1 MAKAPTKSPDAG
13 GGSFGQ
19 VPQLNSGML
28 FSEVGSSGLRAFAG
42 WVREEFLPELI
53 GRQGARVY
61 REMGDNSPIVGAVL
75 FAVQGVLRKAEWRV
89 EAANDTPEAQQ
100 MADFVEGLKDDM
112 SAPWEDFVTEALSML
127 QYGYAPHEIV
137 YKRRNGRKGFNSPT
151 PSSRFDDGLIGW
163 HKLPLRGQDTVLK
176 WFFDPNGKVLGLTQQ
191 PWIGPLLDVPME
203 KMLLFRPT
211 SHKGNPEGRPCTLD
225 TKVPT
230 PDGWTTMGAIQPGD
244 RVYDEMGAIRRVV
257 GKSEIFRDRPVY
269 EIEFATGA
277 TVRADACHL
286 WRVSDT
292 NDRTHGKTRDV
303 TTEQIAAWFD
313 ADGNACHR
321 PGTSVERWLSRKAK
335 NVSCGVAP
343 ILEGEDRALPLDP
356 YVLGYWL
363 GNGNAKSAQVTCH
376 AEDADEIASL
386 IAAAGF
392 STEVKNDWQNSGDVR
407 HVGFYGSQKW
417 APDNAVTAL
426 RFLGVFNNKH
436 VPSIYMTA
444 SPAQRL
450 ALLQGLMDS
459 DGWSPTPSAK
469 DRASTFA
476 NTNEAIISAVV
487 ELVRSLGGQPRVR
500 TIDRIGEAGGVVNG
514 RSIVSRSECYEV
526 RFILDVP
533 VHRLSRKSARQE
545 RKRTHRTAAHF
556 IKSIRRVEN
565 ADTVCIEVDS
575 PSHLFLVG
583 EAMVPTHN
591 SILRN
596 SYRPYFFIKRLEEQE
611 AILFE
616 RMSGLPVMRVPNALL
631 EAAASGDGTALT
643 ALTAY
648 KKLVANVRIDEQM
661 GLLIPSDTYAG
672 ANGPSNVP
680 MYEFKLETPQS
691 GKSALDANTPIE
703 RHKKDI
709 LTSILCDFIEMGHT
723 SRGAQNLAETKV
735 DLFMQASE
743 GWLNS
748 IAAVLNRH
756 ALPRL
761 FALNGFD
768 EDLMP
773 EFVPDMAQR
782 TDLDALSNFIL
793 RMSQAGMP
801 LFPDAD
807 LESYVRDAAGL
818 PDAAD
823 ADSFGDEM
831 REDAGPGDTQEDP
844 QRAKLRRV
852 VGNSVLRAIAARKR
866 GR

>member
-1 MAKAPTKSPDAG
+1 MAKAPQKSPDAG
-13 GGSFGQ
+13 GGSFGA

-28 FSEVGSSGLRAFAG
+28 FNEVGSSGLRAFSG
-42 WVREEFLPELI
+42 YVREEFLPELI

-61 REMGDNSPIVGAVL
+61 REMGDNSPVVGAVL

-112 SAPWEDFVTEALSML
+112 SAPWEDFVTETLSML

-137 YKRRNGRKGFNSPT
+137 YKRRNGRKGFTSPT

-203 KMLLFRPT
+203 KLLLFRPT
-211 SHKGNPEGRPCTLD
+211 SHKNNPEGR
-225 TKVPT
+225 
-230 PDGWTTMGAIQPGD
+230 
-244 RVYDEMGAIRRVV
+244 
-257 GKSEIFRDRPVY
+257 
-269 EIEFATGA
+269 
-277 TVRADACHL
+277 
-286 WRVSDT
+286 
-292 NDRTHGKTRDV
+292 
-303 TTEQIAAWFD
+303 
-313 ADGNACHR
+313 
-321 PGTSVERWLSRKAK
+321 
-335 NVSCGVAP
+335 
-343 ILEGEDRALPLDP
+343 
-356 YVLGYWL
+356 
-363 GNGNAKSAQVTCH
+363 
-376 AEDADEIASL
+376 
-386 IAAAGF
+386 
-392 STEVKNDWQNSGDVR
+392 
-407 HVGFYGSQKW
+407 
-417 APDNAVTAL
+417 
-426 RFLGVFNNKH
+426 
-436 VPSIYMTA
+436 
-444 SPAQRL
+444 
-450 ALLQGLMDS
+450 
-459 DGWSPTPSAK
+459 
-469 DRASTFA
+469 
-476 NTNEAIISAVV
+476 
-487 ELVRSLGGQPRVR
+487 
-500 TIDRIGEAGGVVNG
+500 
-514 RSIVSRSECYEV
+514 
-526 RFILDVP
+526 
-533 VHRLSRKSARQE
+533 
-545 RKRTHRTAAHF
+545 
-556 IKSIRRVEN
+556 
-565 ADTVCIEVDS
+565 
-575 PSHLFLVG
+575 
-583 EAMVPTHN
+583 

-596 SYRPYFFIKRLEEQE
+596 AYRPYFFIKRLEEQE

-631 EAAASGDGTALT
+631 EAAAAGDSTAST

-691 GKSALDANTPIE
+691 GKSTLDANTPIE

-748 IAAVLNRH
+748 IAAVMNRH

-801 LFPDAD
+801 LFPDSD
-807 LESYVRDAAGL
+807 LEAYVRDAAGL

-823 ADSFGDEM
+823 ADGFGDEM
-831 REDAGPGDTQEDP
+831 REDAGPDASQGEDP

>member
-112 SAPWEDFVTEALSML
+112 SAPWEDFVTETLSML

-137 YKRRNGRKGFNSPT
+137 YKRRNGRKGFKSPT

-176 WFFDPNGKVLGLTQQ
+176 WFFDANGKVLGLTQQ

-203 KMLLFRPT
+203 KLLLFRPT
-211 SHKGNPEGRPCTLD
+211 LHKNNPEGRALD
-225 TKVPT
+225 PETMIPT
-230 PDGWTTMGAIQPGD
+230 PDGWRKLDDLDEGD
-244 RVYDEMGAIRRVV
+244 KVFDEAGRIRYVTARADWD
-257 GKSEIFRDRPVY
+257 DRPCYRVTFGDGTS
-269 EIEFATGA
+269 II
-277 TVRADACHL
+277 ADANHQ
-286 WRVSDT
+286 W
-292 NDRTHGKTRDV
+292 V
-303 TTEQIAAWFD
+303 TT
-313 ADGNACHR
+313 
-321 PGTSVERWLSRKAK
+321 TLSERSKRKAPQVRTTTEIASSVK
-335 NVSCGVAP
+335 TGMGSSNHGIAWASALDYPAQV
-343 ILEGEDRALPLDP
+343 LPLDP
-356 YVLGYWL
+356 YVLGMWL
-363 GNGNAKSAQVTCH
+363 GDGHSRTAAITCH
-376 AEDADEIASL
+376 ADDLDETMGL
-386 IAAAGF
+386 IEAAGYPVE
-392 STEVKNDWQNSGDVR
+392 SKTNGDTNGQGRLIRV
-407 HVGFYGSQKW
+407 YGGSKW
-417 APDNAVTAL
+417 ASDGPSAAL
-426 RFLGVFNNKH
+426 RVLVVMENKH
-436 VPSIYMTA
+436 IPAAYLRGSIE
-444 SPAQRL
+444 QRR
-450 ALLQGLMDS
+450 ALLAGLMDS
-459 DGWSPTPSAK
+459 DGYVDATG
-469 DRASTFA
+469 RCEFT
-476 NTNEAIISAVV
+476 NTNASLSFGVA
-487 ELVRSLGGQPRVR
+487 ELVRSLG
-500 TIDRIGEAGGVVNG
+500 IGAALTTKTNSHGNLCWLVK
-514 RSIVSRSECYEV
+514 
-526 RFILDVP
+526 FTP
-533 VHRLSRKSARQE
+533 KWAPFRLSRKIARCRTE
-545 RKRTHRTAAHF
+545 RQRTNHYIAAVDAVEP
-556 IKSIRRVEN
+556 RR
-565 ADTVCIEVDS
+565 TVCIEVDS
-575 PSHLFLVG
+575 PSHLFLAG

-596 SYRPYFFIKRLEEQE
+596 AYRPYFFIKRLEEQE

-631 EAAASGDGTALT
+631 EAAASGDATANT

-672 ANGPSNVP
+672 ATGPSNVA

-691 GKSALDANTPIE
+691 GRANLDANTPII
-703 RHKKDI
+703 RHKNDI

-748 IAAVLNRH
+748 IAAVMNRH

-782 TDLDALSNFIL
+782 TDLDVLSNFIL

-801 LFPDAD
+801 LFPDSD
-807 LESYVRDAAGL
+807 LEAYVRDAAGL

-823 ADSFGDEM
+823 DDGFDDDM
-831 REDAGPGDTQEDP
+831 REDAAPGATQEDP